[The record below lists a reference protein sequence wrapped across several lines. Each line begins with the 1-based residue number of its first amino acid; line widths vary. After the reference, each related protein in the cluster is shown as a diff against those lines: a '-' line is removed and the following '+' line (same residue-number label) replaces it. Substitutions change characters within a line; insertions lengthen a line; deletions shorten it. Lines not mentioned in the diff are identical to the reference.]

1 MPSGTCSRRA
11 VFVDTIMRLASFVGV
26 GSLPASDRIKL
37 AAPRLQARFSGLG
50 SAEKRTLPRCYG
62 MAVLRAAFPDGMT
75 GEPIWSLQSM
85 ILVARSHTCNWS
97 DAAILTAAEDCG
109 AAALED
115 TVH

>member
-62 MAVLRAAFPDGMT
+62 MAGAPPAFPGGLT
-75 GEPIWSLQSM
+75 GGAILSIQSM
-85 ILVARSHTCNWS
+85 VMVARPPT
-97 DAAILTAAEDCG
+97 LQLAES
-109 AAALED
+109 A
-115 TVH
+115 